1 MTSKNHISCKK
12 TIVIRNSQTSRNV
25 EIIASDLKISIFL
38 SIELEFKDEQVS
50 YYLGSVWISLLFS
63 LCKQLM
69 QYKLGF
75 MLFYRFTLVKIV
87 FL

>member
-1 MTSKNHISCKK
+1 MTSKNHISYKK
-12 TIVIRNSQTSRNV
+12 TVVIRNSHTSRNV

-87 FL
+87 LL